1 MTTTTTA
8 SRHTALGISF
18 AYFVIAA
25 LWILFSDKAV
35 FELSR
40 DTESQMAINML
51 KGWLFVL
58 FTAVLLFYAMRSVL
72 QRLDRAHE
80 AELELE
86 KQSNFAM
93 EVAGDGLWDWNLE
106 KSEFKYFGAWTH
118 TLGTQNPKYIDT
130 DSWLR
135 YVHPEDIGQLRSAID
150 LHIQGQTSS
159 FKSEHRL
166 KLANGE
172 YKWYLARGLATKRDE
187 HGIAQRFS
195 GVITDISAQKNVEN
209 EMRVAASAFESNE
222 AKMITDSQKKI
233 IRVNHA
239 FTEITGYSEQEV
251 LGKGPSVLKSGRHSD
266 EFYILMSEKILESGW
281 WQGEIWNKRKN
292 GEIYPE
298 WLKINVVKDNDGNIT
313 NYVAS
318 FNDISDIKEA
328 EKQIQNLAYFDSLT
342 HLPNKSQ
349 LIKNLENILVSPRA
363 GGSNSALMLIDIKN
377 FKALNNTLGYR
388 SGDYVLIE
396 ISKRLS
402 SMLIEGASL
411 ARYGADIF
419 SIVLEGLNSS
429 PEHAAITAHS
439 FAQNIVQILKEPIA
453 ISNLKYEP
461 DIRLGISIFESAK
474 HSAQDLLKFSEL
486 ATLEAKTSKAKSIHF
501 FDQSMQENLENR
513 FYIESKLKAAI
524 PNDLFLTCQLQ
535 VNKSGAPSGA
545 EVLIRWNDPENGL
558 ISPADFIP
566 IAEESGLINMIG
578 HWVLQ
583 TSCQYLKK
591 WSTHPNLKDIPL
603 SINVSVGQFMQEN
616 FFSQLADMISATNV
630 SSSMIKLELTESVF
644 VEDFETIITKM
655 NAIKS
660 LGVKLSLDDFGTGFS
675 SLSYLKRLPIDELK
689 IDQSFVKDL
698 EQDQGDEAIVKSIIA
713 LGKSMGVKVIAEGVE
728 TDSQKQMLTDFGCD
742 HFQGYLFDKPKKIEE
757 FEKLFD
763 IH

>member
-1 MTTTTTA
+1 MTM
-8 SRHTALGISF
+8 SNSSSQQTALRISL
-18 AYFVIAA
+18 AYFLIATV
-25 LWILFSDKAV
+25 WILFSDKAV

-40 DTESQMAINML
+40 DTEWQMTINTL

-58 FTAVLLFYAMRSVL
+58 FTAVLLFYTMRSVL
-72 QRLDRAHE
+72 RRLDKVHE

-118 TLGTQNPKYIDT
+118 TLGADNPRYVDT

-135 YVHPEDIGQLRSAID
+135 YVHPEDICQLRNAID
-150 LHIQGQTSS
+150 LHIRGQSSS
-159 FKSEHRL
+159 FKNEHRL
-166 KLANGE
+166 KLPNGE

-187 HGIAQRFS
+187 QGVARRFS

-222 AKMITDSQKKI
+222 AKMITDDKKKI
-233 IRVNHA
+233 IRVNQA
-239 FTEITGYSEQEV
+239 FTEITGYSEAEV

-266 EFYILMSEKILESGW
+266 EFYVLMSEKIIESGW

-292 GEIYPE
+292 GEVYPE
-298 WLKINVVKDNDGNIT
+298 WLKINVVKDNDGNVT

-328 EKQIQNLAYFDSLT
+328 EKQIEHLAYFDALT

-349 LIKNLENILVSPRA
+349 LIKNLEHILLSPS
-363 GGSNSALMLIDIKN
+363 GNGLKSALILIDIKN

-402 SMLIEGASL
+402 DILIEGATL

-419 SIVLEGLNSS
+419 SIVLEGISHS
-429 PEHAAITAHS
+429 QEQAASMAHT
-439 FAQNIVQILKEPIA
+439 FAENIVNTLKEPIA

-461 DIRLGISIFESAK
+461 DIRLGISLFESAK
-474 HSAQDLLKFSEL
+474 HSAQDVLKFSEL
-486 ATLEAKTSKAKSIHF
+486 ATLEAKTSKEKSIHF
-501 FDQSMQENLENR
+501 FDQSMQENLEKR

-524 PNDLFLTCQLQ
+524 PNDLFLACQLQ
-535 VNKSGAPSGA
+535 VDAYGDPVGA

-566 IAEESGLINMIG
+566 VAEESGLINMIG
-578 HWVLQ
+578 YWVLQ
-583 TSCQYLKK
+583 TSCQHLKK
-591 WSTHPNLKDIPL
+591 WSTHPKLKDIPL
-603 SINVSVGQFMQEN
+603 SINVSVGQFMQET
-616 FFSQLADMISATNV
+616 FFSQLADMISSTNV
-630 SSSMIKLELTESVF
+630 SPSMIKLELTESVF

-728 TDSQKQMLTDFGCD
+728 TDSQKQMLTDLGCD
-742 HFQGYLFDKPKKIEE
+742 NFQGYLYDKPKKIEE
-757 FEKLFD
+757 FEKSFD
-763 IH
+763 IY